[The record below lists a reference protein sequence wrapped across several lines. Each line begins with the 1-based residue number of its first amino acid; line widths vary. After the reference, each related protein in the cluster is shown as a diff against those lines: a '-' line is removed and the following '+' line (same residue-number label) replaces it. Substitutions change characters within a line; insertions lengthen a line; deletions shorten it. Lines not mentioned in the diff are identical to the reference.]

1 MARISRVQALLNLTP
16 DELMNMSR
24 RDMARNISVLAS
36 AANKRI
42 VRLEKSGVRSPALDF
57 VKTHGGKFSVAGKT
71 QNQLLI
77 EYFRL
82 QQFMS
87 SKTSTVRGAKSW
99 KLKVKKA
106 VEKAVLIR
114 LAPNDKDGKI
124 NVRKM
129 VQELFDDPQKEQ
141 MFWDLY
147 SRLVEEYDVK
157 EKYEKVWNDIAQAMK
172 LNPRGETDDLFEM
185 LSKEYEEKYQQNA
198 PKDSGN
204 ELFLSDDVKKATKEI
219 ITGEVL

>member
-16 DELMNMSR
+16 DQLMNMSR

-42 VRLEKSGVRSPALDF
+42 VRLEKSGVRSPALDY
-57 VKTHGGKFSVAGKT
+57 VKSHGGKFSVAGKT

-87 SKTSTVRGAKSW
+87 SKTSTVHGAKSW
-99 KLKVKKA
+99 KRKVEKE
-106 VEKAVLIR
+106 VEKAVLLR
-114 LAPNDKDGKI
+114 LDPKDKNGKMD
-124 NVRKM
+124 VRKM
-129 VQELFDDPQKEQ
+129 VRELFQDKDKEQ

-147 SRLVEEYDVK
+147 SRLLEEYKVK
-157 EKYEKVWNDIAQAMK
+157 EKYKKVWDDIAQAITT
-172 LNPRGETDDLFEM
+172 NPTGETDDLFEM
-185 LSKEYEEKYQQNA
+185 LSAEYEEKYMKTA
-198 PKDSGN
+198 PKDPGD
-204 ELFLSDDVKKATKEI
+204 ELRL
-219 ITGEVL
+219 

>member
-16 DELMNMSR
+16 DVLMNMSR
-24 RDMARNISVLAS
+24 RDMARNISILAS

-42 VRLEKSGVRSPALDF
+42 ARLEKSGVRSPALDF
-57 VKTHGGKFSVAGKT
+57 VKSHGGKFSVAGKT

-99 KLKVKKA
+99 KRKVEKE
-106 VEKAVLIR
+106 VEKAVLLR
-114 LAPNDKDGKI
+114 LDPKDKEGKI

-129 VQELFDDPQKEQ
+129 VHELFQDKEKEDR
-141 MFWDLY
+141 FWDLY

-157 EKYEKVWNDIAQAMK
+157 EKYKKVWDDIAQAITT
-172 LNPRGETDDLFEM
+172 NPNGDTDDLFEM
-185 LSKEYEEKYQQNA
+185 LSEEYEEKYMKNA
-198 PKDSGN
+198 PTDPGD
-204 ELFLSDDVKKATKEI
+204 ELRL
-219 ITGEVL
+219 